1 MELYYIW
8 IAFQAIEDLTKALE
22 FEPNSP
28 DFDSTS
34 LISFDGNRITMSL
47 YAHFMCFLVVKLKC

>member
-28 DFDSTS
+28 DFT
-34 LISFDGNRITMSL
+34 
-47 YAHFMCFLVVKLKC
+47 